1 MELFSASGIDLP
13 LVDGRSRRAP
23 ATLTR
28 SLRIPLLNYKVVED
42 ARALVHSPS
51 PEQVAAAADYARKI
65 RSPKFRK
72 QKETAIRPIFV
83 EQVLGRVL
91 GYSTNDPERP
101 YTLAFEYPIRRGA
114 VDVALGRFNEP
125 DRRDT
130 LIAPF
135 ELKGP
140 DSDDLDRIMAGRGR
154 SPVQQAWDYAID
166 APGSKWV
173 LVSNCVEIRLYA
185 FGRGRESCEIF
196 DLSKLDEP
204 AELERLRAILSA
216 DRLLGDGVD
225 KMLRDTDSAY
235 ADVTERL
242 YRDFKVLRE
251 QLIRFLVDSADGP
264 KLGSLSAIEV
274 AQKIL
279 DRILFI
285 AFAERTDLLPDR
297 LLERAVKA
305 VNEFVPQPL
314 WLNFPA
320 LFHQV
325 DRGENRLNISAYN
338 GGLFAED
345 PIADKLILPEPLVR
359 DIAGLG
365 SWDFRREVPVTVLGH
380 IFEQS
385 ITDIEK
391 LKAEGRGEAAPTV
404 SKRKREGVVYTP
416 DMVTRFLVE
425 QTLGVTLK
433 ETFDRLW
440 AGHGMDK
447 GAGKSGAEVPFWR
460 AYLAALRALTII
472 DPACGSGALLVAAFD
487 RLANEYR
494 PVVARLAE
502 LGDAV
507 DFDIFDEIVTRNLF
521 GVDLNAESVEITR
534 LSLWLKTARRDHK
547 LQNLEATI
555 KIGDSLIEDEAFT
568 QRPFRWRTAFP
579 EVFASGG
586 FDFVIGNPPYV
597 RMEHIKPFKPYLTKH
612 YKVAAD
618 RADLYAY
625 FVERGVG
632 LLKPGGR
639 LGFIASSTF
648 FRTGSGEN
656 LRTFLT
662 EGLEIETVVDFGDLQ
677 LFEGVTTYPAILA
690 LRKGGD
696 GGAGELRYLN
706 LKDSVPDELGA
717 YFAENSRK
725 MPRARLRGGGAW
737 RLEGDALAA
746 LREKIAQGRKTL
758 GEVYGPPL
766 YGIKTGLN
774 EAFVI
779 DTATRDRL
787 VAADSKS
794 AQLLKPFLRGENIKR
809 WRVEPEGLWL
819 INTPKGKVDIEAYPA
834 LRDWLAPFRKP
845 LEARATRQE
854 WWELQQAQ
862 LAYQPKFAGAKISYP
877 HFQNERMFT
886 LETDKAF
893 SNDKSYFIPVPD
905 RRLLAYFNSTLAWSF
920 LASIAPAVRDG
931 WREMRVQYVEKL
943 PIPIWDASQGDLLAR
958 HAEACTAAA
967 TRRYALVAA
976 VRRRILDLAPA
987 DRLKLT
993 AKLEAWHELDFAA
1006 FQAEVKKTFHADI
1019 PVRQRGEWEAYLA
1032 ENAREVRQLS
1042 AEIADAEKQI
1052 DAIVYRL
1059 FDLTPQETALLEAS
1073 VASRI

>member
-365 SWDFRREVPVTVLGH
+365 SWDFRREC
-380 IFEQS
+380 
-385 ITDIEK
+385 
-391 LKAEGRGEAAPTV
+391 R
-404 SKRKREGVVYTP
+404 
-416 DMVTRFLVE
+416 
-425 QTLGVTLK
+425 
-433 ETFDRLW
+433 
-440 AGHGMDK
+440 
-447 GAGKSGAEVPFWR
+447 
-460 AYLAALRALTII
+460 
-472 DPACGSGALLVAAFD
+472 
-487 RLANEYR
+487 
-494 PVVARLAE
+494 
-502 LGDAV
+502 
-507 DFDIFDEIVTRNLF
+507 
-521 GVDLNAESVEITR
+521 
-534 LSLWLKTARRDHK
+534 
-547 LQNLEATI
+547 
-555 KIGDSLIEDEAFT
+555 
-568 QRPFRWRTAFP
+568 
-579 EVFASGG
+579 
-586 FDFVIGNPPYV
+586 
-597 RMEHIKPFKPYLTKH
+597 
-612 YKVAAD
+612 
-618 RADLYAY
+618 
-625 FVERGVG
+625 
-632 LLKPGGR
+632 
-639 LGFIASSTF
+639 
-648 FRTGSGEN
+648 
-656 LRTFLT
+656 
-662 EGLEIETVVDFGDLQ
+662 
-677 LFEGVTTYPAILA
+677 
-690 LRKGGD
+690 
-696 GGAGELRYLN
+696 
-706 LKDSVPDELGA
+706 
-717 YFAENSRK
+717 
-725 MPRARLRGGGAW
+725 
-737 RLEGDALAA
+737 
-746 LREKIAQGRKTL
+746 
-758 GEVYGPPL
+758 
-766 YGIKTGLN
+766 
-774 EAFVI
+774 
-779 DTATRDRL
+779 
-787 VAADSKS
+787 
-794 AQLLKPFLRGENIKR
+794 
-809 WRVEPEGLWL
+809 
-819 INTPKGKVDIEAYPA
+819 
-834 LRDWLAPFRKP
+834 
-845 LEARATRQE
+845 
-854 WWELQQAQ
+854 
-862 LAYQPKFAGAKISYP
+862 
-877 HFQNERMFT
+877 
-886 LETDKAF
+886 
-893 SNDKSYFIPVPD
+893 
-905 RRLLAYFNSTLAWSF
+905 
-920 LASIAPAVRDG
+920 
-931 WREMRVQYVEKL
+931 
-943 PIPIWDASQGDLLAR
+943 
-958 HAEACTAAA
+958 
-967 TRRYALVAA
+967 
-976 VRRRILDLAPA
+976 
-987 DRLKLT
+987 
-993 AKLEAWHELDFAA
+993 
-1006 FQAEVKKTFHADI
+1006 
-1019 PVRQRGEWEAYLA
+1019 
-1032 ENAREVRQLS
+1032 
-1042 AEIADAEKQI
+1042 
-1052 DAIVYRL
+1052 
-1059 FDLTPQETALLEAS
+1059 
-1073 VASRI
+1073 